1 MQIWRSVDEVPADL
15 GRTVVSIGN
24 FDGVHRGHQHVFARL
39 LETSRRL
46 EARSVVVT
54 FDPHPALVHRPESH
68 PGLIMGLEDKL
79 DALETTGVDAVLVL
93 PYSLEFSELSPEEKN
108 GISHRGKAA
117 RMLARHLGLEA
128 EAAP

>member
-1 MQIWRSVDEVPADL
+1 MIRWRSLDEVTP
-15 GRTVVSIGN
+15 GFGPSVVSIGN

-79 DALETTGVDAVLVL
+79 DALEATGVDAV
-93 PYSLEFSELSPEEKN
+93 SCCRTASSSP
-108 GISHRGKAA
+108 S
-117 RMLARHLGLEA
+117 
-128 EAAP
+128 